1 MKDQEK
7 EFIASSW
14 AIDNK
19 RAVYVLMFLLVVL
32 GFTAYNNLP
41 KENFPDITIPK
52 VYITTIYQGQ
62 SPQNI
67 EMLVT
72 RQLEKQMKSLKGLK
86 KLTSNTQQN
95 VSVITAEFNAG
106 YDIDKAKIDV
116 KDAVDKAK
124 QDLPQNDN
132 NLKESTVSD
141 IDVADQ
147 PILYIN
153 ISGNYGLKKLKEYA
167 DNIKDDIESMKEISK
182 VEEVGALEPN
192 IQINVDINKMAAAQ
206 IGYGDIINAIGTE
219 NILSTAGTIT
229 TDGVQ
234 RTVDVKED
242 FKSADEVAALV
253 VRNPQGKA
261 VYLRDIAEVKD
272 AFQDQKSYARLK
284 TPDQAN
290 FKNVITLN
298 VSKRSGENL
307 IQASDSIYSLIR
319 QKQKT
324 IFPKG
329 LNITVTGDQ
338 SDKTR
343 NTLNDLINTIIIG
356 FVLVTLILMFFMGTT
371 NALFVALSVP
381 LSCFIAFLILPIF
394 GFTLNMI
401 VLFSFLLALGI
412 VVDDAIV
419 VIENTH
425 RIFANGKVP
434 IAKAAKIAAGEVFMP
449 VFSGT
454 MTTLAPF
461 IPLAFWNS
469 LIGSFM
475 FFLPITLIVTLL
487 ASLVVAYIM
496 NPVFAVDF
504 MKPHHDGEHDH
515 QRFDRKTRR
524 ATFILAGIAIFCY
537 VIAILSHAAAMAN
550 PAPVVTG
557 IVGGTPPSDSYHTF
571 FGFGNFMV
579 LITALYLFNHF
590 VLLKV
595 IDRFQKKAWPKFQ
608 TWYAKRLEWAVQRPW
623 WILVGTIALFFVT
636 ITFSVITK
644 LNVELF
650 PSSDPNFAYVY
661 VTMPIGTDQAY
672 TNQVVATLEKR
683 VAQVV
688 EPDKDIVSSIISNVS
703 VGVTDPSDE
712 DQGTYYNKG
721 KITVAFVEYGLRHG
735 KDTKKI
741 LQNIRA
747 SVQGIVPGAQI
758 AVAQEQGGP
767 PQLKDISIELAGD
780 NLDTL
785 VNTASRLKKFINQQ
799 GIVGIEDL
807 EPDVQS
813 DKPEI
818 IFDVDRERANREGIS
833 TKQINDALGASIYG
847 AKASDFRNT
856 TEDNYEIDVRAQED
870 QRNSVDALRNLK
882 ITFRDIA
889 MGGQIRQVPIS
900 AFTDIRY
907 TNTYANIKHKQQR
920 RVVTLNSNV
929 IKPNTPADVNAEISK
944 AIANFKL
951 PDNVSLKMG
960 GSQEDQQETGAFL
973 GRALLISLGLIL
985 IILMALFNSVGK
997 MLIILSE
1004 IFFSI
1009 IGVFLG
1015 LTIFHMTFS
1024 VVMSG
1029 VGIIALAGVVV
1040 RNGILLVEFS
1050 DMLLEQGLSIH
1061 DAVVEAARTRM
1072 TPVLLTATA
1081 AILGLIP
1088 LAVGFNIDFAGLFT
1102 HFKPHIYF
1110 GGDNVAF
1117 WGPLSW
1123 TMIFGLGFATIITLI
1138 LVPCMYLIRYNMKAR
1153 IAERRAKRAERDAR
1167 EREVASV

>member
-1 MKDQEK
+1 MQDQEK
-7 EFIASSW
+7 EFGPSSW

-19 RAVYVLMFLLVVL
+19 RAVYVLIFLIALL
-32 GFTAYNNLP
+32 GLSSYNSLP

-52 VYITTIYQGQ
+52 IYVTTIYQGQ
-62 SPQNI
+62 SPENI
-67 EMLVT
+67 ETLVT
-72 RQLEKQMKSLKGLK
+72 RQLEKQLKSLKGLK
-86 KLTSNTQQN
+86 KVTSNTQQN
-95 VSVITAEFNAG
+95 VSVITVEFNT
-106 YDIDKAKIDV
+106 DVKIRDAKTDV

-153 ISGNYGLKKLKEYA
+153 LSGDYSLKKLKEYA
-167 DNIKDDIESMKEISK
+167 DNIKDDVEGMKEISQ
-182 VEEVGALEPN
+182 VVEVGALTPN

-206 IGYGDIINAIGTE
+206 ISFGDITQAIGNE

-229 TDGVQ
+229 ADGEQ
-234 RTVDVKED
+234 RAVDINED
-242 FKSADEVAALV
+242 FKSADEVAAMV
-253 VRNPQGKA
+253 IRNPSGKA
-261 VYLRDIAEVKD
+261 VYLRDIAEIKD
-272 AFQDQKSYARLK
+272 GFQDQQSYARLK
-284 TPDQAN
+284 TPDDPD

-298 VSKRSGENL
+298 VSKRAGENL
-307 IQASDSIYSLIR
+307 IEASNEIYDIIK
-319 QKQKT
+319 QKQHT

-329 LNITVTGDQ
+329 LNITITGDQ

-343 NTLNDLINTIIIG
+343 STLNDLINTIIIG
-356 FVLVTLILMFFMGTT
+356 FILVTVILMFFMGST
-371 NALFVALSVP
+371 NAIFVALSVP
-381 LSCFIAFLILPIF
+381 LSCFIAFMFMPVI

-425 RIFANGKVP
+425 RIFNNGAVP
-434 IAKAAKIAAGEVFMP
+434 ITKAAKVAAGEVFMP

-461 IPLAFWNS
+461 IPLAFWHS

-475 FFLPITLIVTLL
+475 FFLPITLIITLL

-504 MKPHHDGEHDH
+504 MKPHYEGEHDH
-515 QRFDRKTRR
+515 QTFDRKTTRTSLILVGIT
-524 ATFILAGIAIFCY
+524 AFFYILAAIGA
-537 VIAILSHAAAMAN
+537 VS
-550 PAPVVTG
+550 
-557 IVGGTPPSDSYHTF
+557 VGV
-571 FGFGNFMV
+571 GNFLV
-579 LITALYLFNHF
+579 LLIILFLFNHF

-595 IDRFQKKAWPKFQ
+595 IDRFQKNLWPRFQ
-608 TWYAKRLEWAVQRPW
+608 SWYARWLERAVHNPW
-623 WILVGTIALFFVT
+623 WVLAGLFVLFVFTIG
-636 ITFSVITK
+636 FSVASK
-644 LNVELF
+644 LDVELF
-650 PSSDPNFAYVY
+650 PSADPNFVYVY
-661 VTMPIGTDQAY
+661 VTMPIGTDQGY
-672 TNQVVATLEKR
+672 TNQVVEQLEKK
-683 VAQVV
+683 VAKVV

-712 DQGTYYNKG
+712 DQGTYFNKG
-721 KITVAFVEYGLRHG
+721 KITVAFVEYGKRNG
-735 KDTKKI
+735 KDTKAI
-741 LQNIRA
+741 LKRVRS
-747 SVQGIVPGAQI
+747 SVQGVPGAQI
-758 AVAQEQGGP
+758 SVTQEASGP
-767 PQLKDISIELAGD
+767 PVQKDISIEMAGD

-785 VNTASRLKKFINQQ
+785 VHTSARLKKFIQQQ
-799 GIVGIEDL
+799 GISGIEDL
-807 EPDVQS
+807 QPDVQS

-818 IFDVDRERANREGIS
+818 VFDVDRERANREGVS
-833 TKQINDALGASIYG
+833 TGQINLALATSIYG
-847 AKASDFRNT
+847 YKASDFRNT
-856 TEDNYEIDVRAQED
+856 TEDNYEIDVRAAED
-870 QRNSVDALRNLK
+870 QRNDVDALRNLK
-882 ITFRDIA
+882 ITYRDLA
-889 MGGQIRQVPIS
+889 SGGAIRQVPIS

-920 RVVTLNSNV
+920 RVLTLGSNV
-929 IKPNTPADVNAEISK
+929 IKPFTPADVNAQIAQ
-944 AIANFKL
+944 AIKNFKL
-951 PDNVSLKMG
+951 PDNVTIKMG
-960 GSQEDQQETGAFL
+960 GSQEDQAETGAFL
-973 GRALLISLGLIL
+973 GSAMAISFGMIL
-985 IILMALFNSVGK
+985 VILMALFNSIGK
-997 MLIILSE
+997 TLIILSE

-1015 LTIFHMTFS
+1015 LSLFHMTFS

-1050 DMLLEQGLSIH
+1050 DMLLAQGATIH

-1072 TPVLLTATA
+1072 TPVLLTASA

-1088 LAVGFNIDFAGLFT
+1088 LAVGFNIDFVGLFT
-1102 HFKPHIYF
+1102 AFKPHIYF

-1138 LVPCMYLIRYNMKAR
+1138 IVPCMYLIRYNMKEGLR
-1153 IAERRAKRAERDAR
+1153 KWR
-1167 EREVASV
+1167 EKGDDTKEITA

>member
-7 EFIASSW
+7 EFGPSSW

-19 RAVYVLMFLLVVL
+19 RAVYVLIFLITLL
-32 GFTAYNNLP
+32 GFSAYNSLP

-62 SPQNI
+62 SPENI
-67 EMLVT
+67 ETLVT
-72 RQLEKQMKSLKGLK
+72 RQLEKQLKSLKGLK
-86 KLTSNTQQN
+86 KVTSNTQQN
-95 VSVITAEFNAG
+95 VSVITAEFNT
-106 YDIDKAKIDV
+106 DVKIRDAKTDV

-141 IDVADQ
+141 INVADQ

-153 ISGNYGLKKLKEYA
+153 LSGDYDLKKLKEYA
-167 DNIKDDIESMKEISK
+167 DNLKDDIEGMKQISQ
-182 VEEVGALEPN
+182 VVEVGALKPN
-192 IQINVDINKMAAAQ
+192 IQINVDINKMSAAQ
-206 IGYGDIINAIGTE
+206 ISYNDITQAIGNE

-229 TDGVQ
+229 NDGEQ
-234 RTVDVKED
+234 RAVDIKED
-242 FKSADEVAALV
+242 FKNADEVAAMV
-253 VRNPQGKA
+253 IRNPQGKA
-261 VYLRDIAEVKD
+261 VYLRDIAEIKD
-272 AFQDQKSYARLK
+272 GFQDQESYARLK
-284 TPDQAN
+284 TPNDPN

-307 IQASDSIYSLIR
+307 IEASDEIYALIK
-319 QKQKT
+319 QKQHT

-343 NTLNDLINTIIIG
+343 TTLNDLINTIIIG
-356 FVLVTLILMFFMGTT
+356 FILVTIILMFFMGST
-371 NALFVALSVP
+371 NAIFVALSVP
-381 LSCFIAFLILPIF
+381 LSCFIAFLIMPVI

-425 RIFANGKVP
+425 RIFNNGAVP
-434 IAKAAKIAAGEVFMP
+434 ITKAAKIAAGEVFMP

-461 IPLAFWNS
+461 IPLAFWHS

-475 FFLPITLIVTLL
+475 FFLPITLIITLL

-504 MKPHHDGEHDH
+504 MKAHHEGEHDH
-515 QRFDRKTRR
+515 QRFDRKTSRTTIIM
-524 ATFILAGIAIFCY
+524 AAVAVFFYLLAAGHFVSIG
-537 VIAILSHAAAMAN
+537 V
-550 PAPVVTG
+550 
-557 IVGGTPPSDSYHTF
+557 
-571 FGFGNFMV
+571 GNFIV
-579 LITALYLFNHF
+579 LLIVLFLFNHF
-590 VLLKV
+590 ILLKV
-595 IDRFQKKAWPKFQ
+595 IDSFQKNLWPRFQ
-608 TWYAKRLEWAVQRPW
+608 TWYANVLEKAVHSPW
-623 WILVGTIALFFVT
+623 WVLGGMVVLFFFTIA
-636 ITFSVITK
+636 FSVASK
-644 LNVELF
+644 LDVELF
-650 PSSDPNFAYVY
+650 PSSDPNFVYVY

-672 TNQVVATLEKR
+672 TNQVIGGLEKK

-721 KITVAFVEYGLRHG
+721 KITVAFVEFGKRNG

-741 LQNIRA
+741 LQRIRS
-747 SVQGIVPGAQI
+747 SVQGVPGAKI
-758 AVAQEQGGP
+758 AVAQEASGP
-767 PQLKDISIELAGD
+767 PVQKDISIEMAGD

-785 VNTASRLKKFINQQ
+785 VHTSARLKKYLDAQ
-799 GIVGIEDL
+799 GIPGIEEL
-807 EPDVQS
+807 IPDVQAN
-813 DKPEI
+813 KPEI

-833 TKQINDALGASIYG
+833 TSQINLALLTSIYG
-847 AKASDFRNT
+847 YKAGDFRNT
-856 TEDNYEIDVRAQED
+856 TEDNYEIDVRAAED
-870 QRNSVDALRNLK
+870 QRNNVDALRNLK

-889 MGGQIRQVPIS
+889 SGGAIRQVPIS

-920 RVVTLNSNV
+920 RVLTLGSNV
-929 IKPNTPADVNAEISK
+929 IKPFTPADVNAQ
-944 AIANFKL
+944 IAQALKNFKL
-951 PDNVSLKMG
+951 PENVSLKMG
-960 GSQEDQQETGAFL
+960 GSQEDQAETGAFL
-973 GRALLISLGLIL
+973 GSALMISFGLIL
-985 IILMALFNSVGK
+985 VILMALFNSIGK
-997 MLIILSE
+997 TLIILSE

-1015 LTIFHMTFS
+1015 LSLFHMTFS
-1024 VVMSG
+1024 IVMSG

-1072 TPVLLTATA
+1072 TPVLLTASA

-1088 LAVGFNIDFAGLFT
+1088 LAVGFNIDFAGLFAAG
-1102 HFKPHIYF
+1102 KPHIYF

-1138 LVPCMYLIRYNMKAR
+1138 IVPCMYLIRYNLKEGVRKRREARQLKA
-1153 IAERRAKRAERDAR
+1153 ATAK
-1167 EREVASV
+1167 

>member
-7 EFIASSW
+7 EFGPSSW

-19 RAVYVLMFLLVVL
+19 RAVYVLIFLITLL
-32 GFTAYNNLP
+32 GFSSYNSLP

-52 VYITTIYQGQ
+52 IYIQTEYDGQ
-62 SPQNI
+62 SPENI
-67 EMLVT
+67 ETLVT
-72 RQLEKQMKSLKGLK
+72 RQLEKQLKSLKGLK
-86 KLTSNTQQN
+86 KVTSNTQQN
-95 VSVITAEFNAG
+95 ISIITAEFNT
-106 YDIDKAKIDV
+106 DVKIRDAKQDV

-141 IDVADQ
+141 INVADQ

-153 ISGNYGLKKLKEYA
+153 LSGDYDLKKLKEYA
-167 DNIKDDIESMKEISK
+167 DNLKDDIEGMKEISQ
-182 VEEVGALEPN
+182 VVEVGALKPN
-192 IQINVDINKMAAAQ
+192 IQINVDINKMSAAQ
-206 IGYGDIINAIGTE
+206 VSYNDIIQAVGSE
-219 NILSTAGTIT
+219 NVLSTAGTIT
-229 TDGVQ
+229 NDGEQ
-234 RTVDVKED
+234 RAVDIKED
-242 FKSADEVAALV
+242 FKSADEVAAMV
-253 VRNPQGKA
+253 IRNPQGKA
-261 VYLRDIAEVKD
+261 IYLRDIAQIKD
-272 AFQDQKSYARLK
+272 GFKDQESYARLK
-284 TPDQAN
+284 TPNDPN

-307 IQASDSIYSLIR
+307 IEASDEIYKLIK
-319 QKQKT
+319 QKQST

-343 NTLNDLINTIIIG
+343 STLNDLINTIIIG
-356 FVLVTLILMFFMGTT
+356 FILVTIILMFFMGST
-371 NALFVALSVP
+371 NAIFVALSVP
-381 LSCFIAFLILPIF
+381 LSCFIAFLFMPVI

-425 RIFANGKVP
+425 RIFDNGKVP
-434 IAKAAKIAAGEVFMP
+434 ITKAAKIAAGEVFMP

-461 IPLAFWNS
+461 IPLAFWHS

-475 FFLPITLIVTLL
+475 FFLPITLIITLL

-504 MKPHHDGEHDH
+504 MKPHHAGEHDH
-515 QRFDRKTRR
+515 QTFDRKTTR
-524 ATFILAGIAIFCY
+524 TTIVLAGIAIFCY
-537 VIAILSHAAAMAN
+537 LLAAVHAISI
-550 PAPVVTG
+550 G
-557 IVGGTPPSDSYHTF
+557 I
-571 FGFGNFMV
+571 GNFVV
-579 LITALYLFNHF
+579 LLIILYLFNHF

-595 IDRFQKKAWPKFQ
+595 IDRFQKSAWPRFQ
-608 TWYAKRLEWAVQRPW
+608 TWYAKWLERAVHNPW
-623 WILVGTIALFFVT
+623 KVLIGVIVLFFFT
-636 ITFSVITK
+636 IGFSIVSK

-650 PSSDPNFAYVY
+650 PSADPNFVYVY

-672 TNQVVATLEKR
+672 TNEVVRKLEKR

-721 KITVAFVEYGLRHG
+721 KITVAFVEFGKRNG
-735 KDTKKI
+735 KDTKEILKKI
-741 LQNIRA
+741 RS
-747 SVQGIVPGAQI
+747 SVQGVPGAQI
-758 AVAQEQGGP
+758 AVAQEASGP
-767 PQLKDISIELAGD
+767 PVQKDISIEMAGD
-780 NLDTL
+780 NMDTL
-785 VNTASRLKKFINQQ
+785 VHTSARLKKYLDQQ
-799 GIVGIEDL
+799 GISGIEQL
-807 EPDVQS
+807 VPDVQA

-818 IFDVDRERANREGIS
+818 IFDVDRERANREGI
-833 TKQINDALGASIYG
+833 TTNQINQALGTSIFG
-847 AKASDFRNT
+847 AKASDYRNT
-856 TEDNYEIDVRAQED
+856 TEDNYEIDVRAAED
-870 QRNSVDALRNLK
+870 QRNDIDALKNLK

-889 MGGQIRQVPIS
+889 MGGSIRQVPIS

-920 RVVTLNSNV
+920 RVITLGSNV
-929 IKPNTPADVNAEISK
+929 IKPFTPAEVNAQIAQ
-944 AIANFKL
+944 AIKNFKL
-951 PDNVSLKMG
+951 PENVSIRMG
-960 GSQEDQQETGAFL
+960 GSQEDQAETGAFL
-973 GRALLISLGLIL
+973 GTALLISFGLIL
-985 IILMALFNSVGK
+985 VILMALFNSIGK
-997 MLIILSE
+997 TLIILSE

-1015 LTIFHMTFS
+1015 LSLFHMTFS
-1024 VVMSG
+1024 IVMSG

-1072 TPVLLTATA
+1072 TPVLLTASA

-1102 HFKPHIYF
+1102 SFKPHIYF

-1123 TMIFGLGFATIITLI
+1123 TMIFGLGFATLITLI
-1138 LVPCMYLIRYNMKAR
+1138 LVPCMYLIRYNMKENIR
-1153 IAERRAKRAERDAR
+1153 KKRERRQEAKITAA
-1167 EREVASV
+1167 

>member
-7 EFIASSW
+7 EFGPSSW

-19 RAVYVLMFLLVVL
+19 RAVYVLIFLITLL
-32 GFTAYNNLP
+32 GLSSYNSLP

-52 VYITTIYQGQ
+52 IYVTTIYQGQ
-62 SPQNI
+62 SPENI
-67 EMLVT
+67 ETLVT
-72 RQLEKQMKSLKGLK
+72 RQLEKQLKSLKGLK
-86 KLTSNTQQN
+86 KVTSNTQQN
-95 VSVITAEFNAG
+95 VSVITCEFNT
-106 YDIDKAKIDV
+106 DVKIRDAKQDV

-132 NLKESTVSD
+132 QLKESTVSD

-153 ISGNYGLKKLKEYA
+153 LSGDYDLKKLKEYA
-167 DNIKDDIESMKEISK
+167 DNIKDDVEGMKEISQ
-182 VEEVGALEPN
+182 VVEVGALVPN
-192 IQINVDINKMAAAQ
+192 IQINVDINKMSAAQ
-206 IGYGDIINAIGTE
+206 ISYNDIIQAVGSE
-219 NILSTAGTIT
+219 NVLSTAGTIT
-229 TDGVQ
+229 TDGEQ
-234 RTVDVKED
+234 RTVDIKED
-242 FKSADEVAALV
+242 FKSADEVAAMV
-253 VRNPQGKA
+253 IRNPSGKA
-261 VYLRDIAEVKD
+261 IYLRDIAEIKD
-272 AFQDQKSYARLK
+272 GFQDQQSFARLK
-284 TPDQAN
+284 TPNDPN

-298 VSKRSGENL
+298 VSKRAGENL
-307 IQASDSIYSLIR
+307 IEASNEIYDIIK

-329 LNITVTGDQ
+329 LNITITGDQ

-343 NTLNDLINTIIIG
+343 STLNDLINTIIIG
-356 FVLVTLILMFFMGTT
+356 FILVTVILMFFMGST
-371 NALFVALSVP
+371 NAIFVALSVP
-381 LSCFIAFLILPIF
+381 LSCFIAFLFMPVI

-425 RIFANGKVP
+425 RIFNNGAMP
-434 IAKAAKIAAGEVFMP
+434 ITKAAKIAAGEVFMP

-461 IPLAFWNS
+461 IPLAFWHS

-475 FFLPITLIVTLL
+475 FFLPITLIITLL

-504 MKPHHDGEHDH
+504 MKPHYEGEHDH
-515 QRFDRKTRR
+515 QRFDRKTTR
-524 ATFILAGIAIFCY
+524 TTLILAGVTAFFY
-537 VIAILSHAAAMAN
+537 VLAAVHA
-550 PAPVVTG
+550 VSVG
-557 IVGGTPPSDSYHTF
+557 I
-571 FGFGNFMV
+571 GNFLV
-579 LITALYLFNHF
+579 LIIVLFLFNHF

-595 IDRFQKKAWPKFQ
+595 IDKFQKNLWPLFQ
-608 TWYAKRLEWAVQRPW
+608 SWYARWLERAVHNPW
-623 WILVGTIALFFVT
+623 WVMGGLVVLFFFT
-636 ITFSVITK
+636 IGFSIVSK

-650 PSSDPNFAYVY
+650 PSADPNFVYVY
-661 VTMPIGTDQAY
+661 VTMPIGTDQNY
-672 TNQVVATLEKR
+672 TNQVVGQLEKK

-712 DQGTYYNKG
+712 DQGTYFNKG
-721 KITVAFVEYGLRHG
+721 KITVAFVEYGKRNG
-735 KDTKKI
+735 KDTKEI
-741 LQNIRA
+741 LKKVRS
-747 SVQGIVPGAQI
+747 SVQGIPGAQI
-758 AVAQEQGGP
+758 SVTQEASGP
-767 PQLKDISIELAGD
+767 PVQKDISIELAGD

-785 VNTASRLKKFINQQ
+785 VKTSARLKKFILQQ
-799 GIVGIEDL
+799 GITGIEDL

-813 DKPEI
+813 NKPEI
-818 IFDVDRERANREGIS
+818 VFDVDRERANREGITTS
-833 TKQINDALGASIYG
+833 QINQALLTSIYG
-847 AKASDFRNT
+847 WKAGDFRNT
-856 TEDNYEIDVRAQED
+856 TEDNYEIDVRANED
-870 QRNSVDALRNLK
+870 QRNDVDALKNLK
-882 ITFRDIA
+882 ITYRDIA
-889 MGGQIRQVPIS
+889 TGGTIRQVPIS

-920 RVVTLNSNV
+920 RVLTLGSNV
-929 IKPNTPADVNAEISK
+929 IKPNTPADVNAQ
-944 AIANFKL
+944 IAQAVKNFRL
-951 PDNVSLKMG
+951 PENVTLKFG
-960 GSQEDQQETGAFL
+960 GSQEDQAETGAFL
-973 GRALLISLGLIL
+973 GNALLISFGMIL
-985 IILMALFNSVGK
+985 VILMALFNSIGK
-997 MLIILSE
+997 TLIILSE

-1015 LTIFHMTFS
+1015 LSLFHMTFS
-1024 VVMSG
+1024 VVMCG

-1050 DMLLEQGLSIH
+1050 DMLLAQGASIH

-1072 TPVLLTATA
+1072 TPVLLTASA
-1081 AILGLIP
+1081 AILGLLP
-1088 LAVGFNIDFAGLFT
+1088 LAVGFNIDFAAMFSE
-1102 HFKPHIYF
+1102 FKPHIYF

-1138 LVPCMYLIRYNMKAR
+1138 IVPCMYLIRYNMKEGLR
-1153 IAERRAKRAERDAR
+1153 KWR
-1167 EREVASV
+1167 EKGKTPEIKELPVG

>member
-7 EFIASSW
+7 EFGPSSW

-32 GFTAYNNLP
+32 GFSSYYSLP
-41 KENFPDITIPK
+41 KENFPDIAIPK
-52 VYITTIYQGQ
+52 IYVTTIYQGQ

-67 EMLVT
+67 ETLVT
-72 RQLEKQMKSLKGLK
+72 RQLEKQLKSLKGLK
-86 KLTSNTQQN
+86 KVTSNTQQN
-95 VSVITAEFNAG
+95 VSVITAEFNT
-106 YDIDKAKIDV
+106 DVNIRDAKTDV

-132 NLKESTVSD
+132 YLKESDISD
-141 IDVADQ
+141 INIADQ
-147 PILYIN
+147 PILYVN
-153 ISGNYGLKKLKEYA
+153 ISGDYDLKKLKEYA
-167 DNIKDDIESMKEISK
+167 DNLKDDIEGMKQISK
-182 VEEVGALEPN
+182 VDEVGALEPN
-192 IQINVDINKMAAAQ
+192 IQINVDINKMTAAQ
-206 IGYGDIINAIGTE
+206 VSYNDIIQAIGNE

-229 TDGVQ
+229 ADGEQ
-234 RTVDVKED
+234 RAVDIKED
-242 FKSADEVAALV
+242 FKSAAQVAAMV
-253 VRNPQGKA
+253 IRNPQGRA
-261 VYLRDIAEVKD
+261 IYLSDIAQVKD

-284 TPDQAN
+284 TPNDPN

-298 VSKRSGENL
+298 VSKRAGENL
-307 IQASDSIYSLIR
+307 IEASDEIYSLIK
-319 QKQKT
+319 QKQAT

-329 LNITVTGDQ
+329 LSITVTGDQ

-343 NTLNDLINTIIIG
+343 STLNDLINTIIIG
-356 FVLVTLILMFFMGTT
+356 FILVTIILMFFMGST
-371 NALFVALSVP
+371 NAIFVALSVP
-381 LSCFIAFLILPIF
+381 LSCFIAFLIMPWI

-425 RIFANGKVP
+425 RIFNNGAVP
-434 IAKAAKIAAGEVFMP
+434 IKKAAKIAAGEVFMP

-461 IPLAFWNS
+461 IPLAFWHS

-475 FFLPITLIVTLL
+475 FFLPITLIITLL
-487 ASLVVAYIM
+487 ASLVVAYII

-504 MKPHHDGEHDH
+504 MKPHHEGEHDH
-515 QRFDRKTRR
+515 QTFDRKTAR
-524 ATFILAGIAIFCY
+524 TTGILAAIAVFFYLLAAGGMASIGI
-537 VIAILSHAAAMAN
+537 
-550 PAPVVTG
+550 
-557 IVGGTPPSDSYHTF
+557 
-571 FGFGNFMV
+571 GNFMV
-579 LITALYLFNHF
+579 LIIILYLFNHF

-595 IDRFQKKAWPKFQ
+595 IDRFQKKAWPRFQ
-608 TWYAKRLEWAVQRPW
+608 TWYANLLEKAVHSPW
-623 WILVGTIALFFVT
+623 WVLGGTILLFFLT
-636 ITFSVITK
+636 IGFSIASK
-644 LNVELF
+644 LNLELF
-650 PSSDPNFAYVY
+650 PSADPNFAYVY
-661 VTMPIGTDQAY
+661 VTMPVGTDQAY
-672 TNQVVATLEKR
+672 TNQVVSKLEKR

-688 EPDKDIVSSIISNVS
+688 EPDKDIVTSIISNVS

-721 KITVAFVEYGLRHG
+721 KITVAFVEFGKRNG
-735 KDTKKI
+735 KDTKAI
-741 LQNIRA
+741 LKRIRS
-747 SVQGIVPGAQI
+747 SVQGVPGAQL
-758 AVAQEQGGP
+758 AVTQEASGP
-767 PQLKDISIELAGD
+767 PVQKDVSLEIAGD

-785 VNTASRLKKFINQQ
+785 VHTASRLKKFLEQQ
-799 GIVGIEDL
+799 NIAGIEQL
-807 EPDVQS
+807 VPDVQS

-818 IFDVDRERANREGIS
+818 IFDVDRERANREGI
-833 TKQINDALGASIYG
+833 TTNQINQALLTSIYG
-847 AKASDFRNT
+847 WKASDFRNT

-870 QRNSVDALRNLK
+870 QRNNVDALRNLK
-882 ITFRDIA
+882 ITYRDLA
-889 MGGQIRQVPIS
+889 SGGAIRQVPIS

-907 TNTYANIKHKQQR
+907 TNTYNNIKHKQQR
-920 RVVTLNSNV
+920 RVLTLGSNV
-929 IKPNTPADVNAEISK
+929 IKPNTPADVNAQ
-944 AIANFKL
+944 IANALKSFRL
-951 PDNVSLKMG
+951 PENVSIKMG
-960 GSQEDQQETGAFL
+960 GSQEDQAETGAFL
-973 GRALLISLGLIL
+973 GKALLISFGMIL
-985 IILMALFNSVGK
+985 VILMALFNSIGK
-997 MLIILSE
+997 TLIILSE

-1015 LTIFHMTFS
+1015 LSIFHMTFS
-1024 VVMSG
+1024 LVMSG

-1050 DMLLEQGLSIH
+1050 DMLLEQGLNLH

-1072 TPVLLTATA
+1072 TPVLLTASA

-1138 LVPCMYLIRYNMKAR
+1138 LVPCMYIIRVRLKNRFGGKKEKVVEEEFEPAT
-1153 IAERRAKRAERDAR
+1153 
-1167 EREVASV
+1167 V

>member
-7 EFIASSW
+7 EFGPSSW

-19 RAVYVLMFLLVVL
+19 RAVYVLIFLITLL
-32 GFTAYNNLP
+32 GFSSYNSLP

-52 VYITTIYQGQ
+52 IYVTTIYQGQ

-67 EMLVT
+67 ETLVT

-86 KLTSNTQQN
+86 KVTSNTQQN
-95 VSVITAEFNAG
+95 VSIITCEFNT
-106 YDIDKAKIDV
+106 DVKIRDAKQDV

-141 IDVADQ
+141 INVADQ

-153 ISGNYGLKKLKEYA
+153 LSGDYDLKKLKEYA
-167 DNIKDDIESMKEISK
+167 DNLKDDIEGMKQISQ
-182 VEEVGALEPN
+182 VVEVGALKPN
-192 IQINVDINKMAAAQ
+192 IQINVDINKMSAAQ
-206 IGYGDIINAIGTE
+206 IGYGDIIQAIGNE

-229 TDGVQ
+229 TGGEQ
-234 RTVDVKED
+234 RAVDIKED
-242 FKSADEVAALV
+242 FKSADEVAAMV
-253 VRNPQGKA
+253 IRNPQGKA
-261 VYLRDIAEVKD
+261 VYLRDIAQIRD
-272 AFQDQKSYARLK
+272 GFQDQESYARLK
-284 TPDQAN
+284 TPNDPN

-307 IQASDSIYSLIR
+307 IEASDEIYALIK
-319 QKQKT
+319 QKQHT

-343 NTLNDLINTIIIG
+343 TTLNDLINTIIIG
-356 FVLVTLILMFFMGTT
+356 FILVTVILMFFMGST
-371 NALFVALSVP
+371 NAIFVALSVP
-381 LSCFIAFLILPIF
+381 LSCFIAFLFMPVI

-425 RIFANGKVP
+425 RIFNNGAMP
-434 IAKAAKIAAGEVFMP
+434 ITKAAKIAAGEVFMP

-461 IPLAFWNS
+461 IPLAFWHS

-475 FFLPITLIVTLL
+475 FFLPITLIITLL

-504 MKPHHDGEHDH
+504 MKPHHEGEHDH
-515 QRFDRKTRR
+515 QTFDPKTRR
-524 ATFILAGIAIFCY
+524 TTFILLGVTAFFYVLAAIGAISIGI
-537 VIAILSHAAAMAN
+537 
-550 PAPVVTG
+550 
-557 IVGGTPPSDSYHTF
+557 
-571 FGFGNFMV
+571 GNFMI
-579 LITALYLFNHF
+579 LIIFLFLFNHF

-595 IDRFQKKAWPKFQ
+595 IDRFQKNLWPRFQ
-608 TWYAKRLEWAVQRPW
+608 TWYARWLERAVHNPW
-623 WILVGTIALFFVT
+623 KVLLGVIVLFFFT
-636 ITFSVITK
+636 IGFSVVSK
-644 LNVELF
+644 LDVELF
-650 PSSDPNFAYVY
+650 PSSDPNFVYVY

-672 TNQVVATLEKR
+672 TNTVIQQLEKK

-721 KITVAFVEYGLRHG
+721 KITVAFVEFGKRNG
-735 KDTKKI
+735 KDTKEI
-741 LQNIRA
+741 LKRIRS
-747 SVQGIVPGAQI
+747 SVQGVPGAQI
-758 AVAQEQGGP
+758 AVAQEASGP
-767 PQLKDISIELAGD
+767 PVQKDISIEMAGD

-785 VNTASRLKKFINQQ
+785 VHTTARLKKYLDAQ
-799 GIVGIEDL
+799 GISGIEQL
-807 EPDVQS
+807 VPDVQA

-818 IFDVDRERANREGIS
+818 IFDVDRERANREGI
-833 TKQINDALGASIYG
+833 TTNQINQALGASIYG
-847 AKASDFRNT
+847 AKASDYRNT
-856 TEDNYEIDVRAQED
+856 TEDNYEIDVRAAED
-870 QRNSVDALRNLK
+870 QRNDVDALRNLK

-889 MGGQIRQVPIS
+889 MGGSIRQVPIS

-920 RVVTLNSNV
+920 RVITLGSNV
-929 IKPNTPADVNAEISK
+929 IKPFTPADVNAQIAQ
-944 AIANFKL
+944 AIKNFKL
-951 PDNVSLKMG
+951 PENVSIKMG
-960 GSQEDQQETGAFL
+960 GSQEDQAETGAFL
-973 GRALLISLGLIL
+973 GTALLISFGLIL
-985 IILMALFNSVGK
+985 VILMALFNSIGK
-997 MLIILSE
+997 TLIILSE

-1015 LTIFHMTFS
+1015 LSLFHMTFS
-1024 VVMSG
+1024 IVMSG

-1072 TPVLLTATA
+1072 TPVLLTASA

-1123 TMIFGLGFATIITLI
+1123 TMIFGLGFATLITLI
-1138 LVPCMYLIRYNMKAR
+1138 LVPCMYLIRYNMKENIR
-1153 IAERRAKRAERDAR
+1153 KKREKRQQPKAELET
-1167 EREVASV
+1167 V

>member
-7 EFIASSW
+7 EFGPSSW

-19 RAVYVLMFLLVVL
+19 RAVYVLIFLITLL
-32 GFTAYNNLP
+32 GLSSYNSLP

-52 VYITTIYQGQ
+52 IYVTTIYQGQ
-62 SPQNI
+62 SPENI
-67 EMLVT
+67 ETLVT

-86 KLTSNTQQN
+86 KVTSNTQQN
-95 VSVITAEFNAG
+95 VSVITCEFNT
-106 YDIDKAKIDV
+106 DVKIRDAKQDV

-153 ISGNYGLKKLKEYA
+153 LSGDYDLKKLKEYA
-167 DNIKDDIESMKEISK
+167 DNIKDDVEGMKQISQ
-182 VEEVGALEPN
+182 VVEVGALEPN

-206 IGYGDIINAIGTE
+206 IGYGDIIQAVGSE

-229 TDGVQ
+229 TFGEQ
-234 RTVDVKED
+234 RTVDIKED
-242 FKSADEVAALV
+242 FKNADEVAAMV
-253 VRNPQGKA
+253 IRNPQGKA
-261 VYLRDIAEVKD
+261 IYLRDIAEVKD
-272 AFQDQKSYARLK
+272 GFQDQKSYARLK
-284 TPDQAN
+284 TPDDPN

-298 VSKRSGENL
+298 VSKRAGENL
-307 IQASDSIYSLIR
+307 IEASNQIYDIIK

-329 LNITVTGDQ
+329 LNITITGDQ

-343 NTLNDLINTIIIG
+343 STLNDLINTIIIG
-356 FVLVTLILMFFMGTT
+356 FILVTVILMFFMGST
-371 NALFVALSVP
+371 NAIFVALSVP
-381 LSCFIAFLILPIF
+381 LSCFIAFLFMPVI

-425 RIFANGKVP
+425 RIFNNGKVP
-434 IAKAAKIAAGEVFMP
+434 ITKAAKIAAGEVFMP

-461 IPLAFWNS
+461 IPLAFWHS

-475 FFLPITLIVTLL
+475 FFLPITLIITLL

-504 MKPHHDGEHDH
+504 MKPHYEGEHDH
-515 QRFDRKTRR
+515 QTFDRKTRR
-524 ATFILAGIAIFCY
+524 TTLILIGITIFFYLLAAVHAIS
-537 VIAILSHAAAMAN
+537 I
-550 PAPVVTG
+550 G
-557 IVGGTPPSDSYHTF
+557 I
-571 FGFGNFMV
+571 GNFMV
-579 LITALYLFNHF
+579 LIIVLFLFNHF

-595 IDRFQKKAWPKFQ
+595 IDGFQKNWWPRFQS
-608 TWYAKRLEWAVQRPW
+608 WYARWLERAVHNPW
-623 WILVGTIALFFVT
+623 WVMGGLVILFFFT
-636 ITFSVITK
+636 IGFSVASK
-644 LNVELF
+644 LDVELF
-650 PSSDPNFAYVY
+650 PSADPNFVYVY

-672 TNQVVATLEKR
+672 TNQVIGKLEKK

-721 KITVAFVEYGLRHG
+721 KITVAFVEFGKRNG
-735 KDTKKI
+735 KDTKEI
-741 LQNIRA
+741 LKKVRS
-747 SVQGIVPGAQI
+747 SVQGVPGAQI
-758 AVAQEQGGP
+758 SVSQEASGP
-767 PQLKDISIELAGD
+767 PVQKDISIELAGD

-785 VNTASRLKKFINQQ
+785 VKTSARLKKFIQQQ

-813 DKPEI
+813 NKPEI
-818 IFDVDRERANREGIS
+818 VFDIDRERANREGVTTS
-833 TKQINDALGASIYG
+833 QINQALGASIYG

-856 TEDNYEIDVRAQED
+856 TEDNYEIDVRAAED
-870 QRNSVDALRNLK
+870 QRNNVDALSNLK
-882 ITFRDIA
+882 ITYRDLA
-889 MGGQIRQVPIS
+889 MGGAIRQVPIS

-920 RVVTLNSNV
+920 RVLTLGSNV
-929 IKPNTPADVNAEISK
+929 IKPSTPADVNAQISQAVK
-944 AIANFKL
+944 NFKL
-951 PDNVSLKMG
+951 PENVTLKFG
-960 GSQEDQQETGAFL
+960 GSQEDQAETGAFL
-973 GRALLISLGLIL
+973 GTALAISFGLIL
-985 IILMALFNSVGK
+985 VILMALFNSIGK
-997 MLIILSE
+997 TLIILSE

-1015 LTIFHMTFS
+1015 LSLFHMTFS

-1050 DMLLEQGLSIH
+1050 DMLLEQGASIH

-1072 TPVLLTATA
+1072 TPVLLTASA

-1102 HFKPHIYF
+1102 DLKPHIYF

-1138 LVPCMYLIRYNMKAR
+1138 IVPCMYLIRYNMKEGLRKWRENGTTLEAKELPV
-1153 IAERRAKRAERDAR
+1153 AET
-1167 EREVASV
+1167 V